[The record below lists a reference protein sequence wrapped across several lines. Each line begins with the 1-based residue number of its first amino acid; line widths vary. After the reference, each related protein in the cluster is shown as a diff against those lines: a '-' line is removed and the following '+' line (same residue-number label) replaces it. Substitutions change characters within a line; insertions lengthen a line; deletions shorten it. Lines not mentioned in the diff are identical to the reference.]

1 MALDGIKD
9 CFLKNS
15 HQMEHIET
23 RDGSRASSED
33 IAPFLQIS
41 KVDNTFIAVS
51 QLLSTTLPNTSVGVI
66 SKYFLEASIIS
77 NAPFTAT
84 FMANFLWFS

>member
-1 MALDGIKD
+1 MDQLVLEI
-9 CFLKNS
+9 
-15 HQMEHIET
+15 
-23 RDGSRASSED
+23 
-33 IAPFLQIS
+33 
-41 KVDNTFIAVS
+41 